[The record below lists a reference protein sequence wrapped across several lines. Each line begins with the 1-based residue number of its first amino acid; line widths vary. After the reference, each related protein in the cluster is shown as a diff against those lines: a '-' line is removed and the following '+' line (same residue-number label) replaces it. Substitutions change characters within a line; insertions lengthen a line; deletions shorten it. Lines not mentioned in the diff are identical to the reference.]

1 MTSAFSAPKN
11 KPAPTSKKS
20 PTITLKRLAKERG
33 LLVGAAVAVPE
44 LFEDPVYEKFIRNE
58 FSIFTPENAFKFD
71 ALRPSRDAFS
81 FETPDKMVHFARLN
95 RMLMRGHTLVWHN
108 PAALP
113 NWFLKGK
120 FSAKEKREILKDHI
134 QKTLTHFKKA
144 AKGAIICWDV
154 ANEVFHHDG
163 SYRTDSIWAPVAAP
177 TANAFLTQV
186 FNWAHETD
194 PKLKL
199 FYNDYDIELPGPK
212 ATAVYNTLKA
222 LKKAGVP
229 VHGIGFQMHQGPDR
243 ITDLKAIRANMRRFA
258 ALGLQI
264 HITEFDFKLKDSE
277 PKESALEK
285 QALAYADAINLCKS
299 IKACKAFVSWGITD
313 KYTYVSRD
321 NSGMGRANMLDF
333 ELLPKPAYYA
343 LRSALSKKA
352 DRRD

>member
-1 MTSAFSAPKN
+1 M
-11 KPAPTSKKS
+11 
-20 PTITLKRLAKERG
+20 
-33 LLVGAAVAVPE
+33 
-44 LFEDPVYEKFIRNE
+44 
-58 FSIFTPENAFKFD
+58 
-71 ALRPSRDAFS
+71 
-81 FETPDKMVHFARLN
+81 
-95 RMLMRGHTLVWHN
+95 
-108 PAALP
+108 
-113 NWFLKGK
+113 
-120 FSAKEKREILKDHI
+120 
-134 QKTLTHFKKA
+134 
-144 AKGAIICWDV
+144 
-154 ANEVFHHDG
+154 
-163 SYRTDSIWAPVAAP
+163 AAP

-186 FNWAHETD
+186 YNWAHETD

-199 FYNDYDIELPGPK
+199 FYNDYDIELPGPN